1 MTGTH
6 YRGPTSDEDLVK
18 VVLVQLGKNTLLGNL
33 LQLRIVGLSG
43 QSGRSCLRNGRLRVG
58 SLGHVGLVIIP
69 VHIIFG
75 EA

>member
-1 MTGTH
+1 MTRTH

-43 QSGRSCLRNGRLRVG
+43 RSGRPCLRNGRLWVG
-58 SLGHVGLVIIP
+58 SLGHVELITIP
-69 VHIIFG
+69 VHIVFG
-75 EA
+75 EG